1 MDTAPIIKQS
11 KLQFL
16 KLLEKLEELQDGQ
29 DSDKHVA
36 MYTDSKITLDL
47 LQNKFKWN
55 HLIELWTS
63 CTRQDAR
70 RGDYNTREGKWTSY
84 VAMAV
89 DE

>member
-1 MDTAPIIKQS
+1 MIKQS

-47 LQNKFKWN
+47 LQNRFKWN
-55 HLIELWTS
+55 SLIEVHSLSTFRV
-63 CTRQDAR
+63 TK
-70 RGDYNTREGKWTSY
+70 EF
-84 VAMAV
+84 
-89 DE
+89 